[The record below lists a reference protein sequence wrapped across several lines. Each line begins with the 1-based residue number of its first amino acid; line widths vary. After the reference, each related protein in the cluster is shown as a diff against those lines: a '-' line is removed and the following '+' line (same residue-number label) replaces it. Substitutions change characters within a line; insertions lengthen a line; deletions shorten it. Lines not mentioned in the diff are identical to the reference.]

1 MINKLIKFISEN
13 KNNSQGLLTGNA
25 GQALFLC
32 LVSRKNNDVNAEQL
46 ADNLIDEVFD
56 YFERNKKFTPATFG
70 DGLAGVGW
78 CIEYLVKH
86 KFCDGDTD
94 HILEDIDNAVFRII
108 NEQIQ
113 LPLNLQQGL
122 IGYLFYVISR
132 LKNNVNKKLST
143 QINQGLLIK
152 IINKIDEIAPNQF
165 QYIGKEIQF
174 DLLWQF
180 PVLFLALDQALD
192 LNIHNRKIITMM
204 EQWMFSLSTHL
215 PGIHMLRLSLALSL
229 YKINEKLKRNDIEKQ
244 IQILLYSIDFD
255 VFRKEID
262 PYTLNLQFGWY
273 GTVLLLYLARQ
284 TFNESYPNYEK
295 FEQLRRKI
303 LSQHKE
309 KSEAKIDS
317 IQQSL
322 PEKKAGIGQGLA
334 NGLSGIGMLYLLCPD
349 ALNE

>member
-1 MINKLIKFISEN
+1 MINKFIKFISEN

-32 LVSRKNNDVNAEQL
+32 LVSRKMNDVNAEQL

-56 YFERNKKFTPATFG
+56 YLEKNKKFTPVTFG

-78 CIEYLVKH
+78 CVEYLVEH

-94 HILEDIDNAVFRII
+94 HILEDIDNAVFRVIH
-108 NEQIQ
+108 EQIQ

-122 IGYLFYVISR
+122 IGCLFYVISR
-132 LKNNVNKKLST
+132 LKNKDTKKLST

-152 IINKIDEIAPNQF
+152 IINKIDEIAPDQF
-165 QYIGKEIQF
+165 HNIGNEIQF
-174 DLLWQF
+174 NLLWQI
-180 PVLFLALDQALD
+180 PALFLALDQALD
-192 LNIHNRKIITMM
+192 LNIHNRKITTMM
-204 EQWMFSLSTHL
+204 EQWMFNLSTHL
-215 PGIHMLRLSLALSL
+215 PGVHSLRLFLALSL
-229 YKINEKLKRNDIEKQ
+229 YKINEKLKRKDIEKQ

-255 VFRKEID
+255 VFRREIA
-262 PYTLNLQFGWY
+262 PSTLNLQFGWY

-295 FEQLRRKI
+295 MEQLRREI

-309 KSEAKIDS
+309 KSEEIIDS
-317 IQQSL
+317 IQQL
-322 PEKKAGIGQGLA
+322 PLEKKVGVGQGLA
-334 NGLSGIGMLYLLCPD
+334 NGLSGIGMLYLLCPE
-349 ALNE
+349 ALD